1 MTSSN
6 PRGLYLNTGAYKG
19 GGYTKAPG
27 PMGDFRLRYK
37 PHHLL
42 SILMTHYI
50 SENTTKYCVIS
61 LFTKRNN
68 FYWQEAEVTIV
79 FERQVRIES
88 IPLEE
93 QSRPGE
99 VTEKKRCERY

>member
-1 MTSSN
+1 MKN
-6 PRGLYLNTGAYKG
+6 IVGAYTRTLG
-19 GGYTKAPG
+19 L
-27 PMGDFRLRYK
+27 MGDFRLCYK
-37 PHHLL
+37 PHYLL
-42 SILMTHYI
+42 STLMTHYI
-50 SENTTKYCVIS
+50 SEKPAKYCVIS

-88 IPLEE
+88 MPLEE